1 MGAKTGGFNHNFL
14 VVYTFTLKVQ
24 PFEINGFYPAKMYSC
39 AKIQSDFR
47 DEVDHLGMFTLFNIF
62 HRRINWWVGKTTV
75 LRRNHLMLYIHLEF
89 KGIYS

>member
-39 AKIQSDFR
+39 AKIQ
-47 DEVDHLGMFTLFNIF
+47 
-62 HRRINWWVGKTTV
+62 
-75 LRRNHLMLYIHLEF
+75 
-89 KGIYS
+89 